1 MSAEPALAC
10 CQDERDSRLRGQTP
24 CQAIAPDAA
33 AHRWC
38 GMDRSRFG
46 PRSRQ
51 LCPCWL
57 PRITPPCR
65 AGDMTA
71 AGSCGRRRA
80 TSPAGLVRPSLRAR
94 KPSRRGAFGA
104 TASGSDLTSPVPD
117 CGGSQAETGVWLEP
131 VTLKG
136 RDRQHACCTQ
146 DRIRT
151 EPSRG
156 GHQALKQPGVFVRGC
171 YAGADE
177 RHSPLL

>member
-24 CQAIAPDAA
+24 CQALATNAA

-65 AGDMTA
+65 AGDTTA

-104 TASGSDLTSPVPD
+104 TASGSDLTSPVPN
-117 CGGSQAETGVWLEP
+117 CGGSQAETGVWLRASHSERSRP
-131 VTLKG
+131 SACVLYAGPHTDRAIKG
-136 RDRQHACCTQ
+136 RASSPEATW
-146 DRIRT
+146 
-151 EPSRG
+151 
-156 GHQALKQPGVFVRGC
+156 VFVRGC

>member
-24 CQAIAPDAA
+24 CQAMAADAA

-51 LCPCWL
+51 LCPCWP

-117 CGGSQAETGVWLEP
+117 CGGSQAETGVWLRASHPERSRP
-131 VTLKG
+131 SARALYAGPHTDRAIKG
-136 RDRQHACCTQ
+136 RASSPEATGGLRPRLLCW
-146 DRIRT
+146 
-151 EPSRG
+151 RG
-156 GHQALKQPGVFVRGC
+156 
-171 YAGADE
+171 
-177 RHSPLL
+177 